1 MIYGNVTSEAPRRIV
16 QSARRYSIIAPCLF
30 FLSYTTLIW
39 SLIWRQYQ
47 ETFGILYLAALAF
60 NSLINSARF
69 LYMSQQMMRALAD
82 LDRSATVAG
91 SSSAVNSPLMVADI
105 RAMVLG
111 RLRTMRKMVRF
122 QPLVVVIIP
131 TMAAAWPM
139 IRHRMSYIVPGTCMP
154 LALSRSTAPAL
165 HRYIYIISF

>member
-1 MIYGNVTSEAPRRIV
+1 VRANALILYIAMIYGNVSSEAPMKIV
-16 QSARRYSIIAPCLF
+16 RSARRYSIIAPFLF

-39 SLIWRQYQ
+39 PLVWHVHQ
-47 ETFGILYLAALAF
+47 EIFGILYLSTLAV

-69 LYMSQQMMRALAD
+69 LYMSQQMITALAD
-82 LDRSATVAG
+82 LDRADR
-91 SSSAVNSPLMVADI
+91 SSSVSGMNKADI
-105 RAMVLG
+105 RATVLG

-139 IRHRMSYIVPGTCMP
+139 IRHRMSYIIPG
-154 LALSRSTAPAL
+154 
-165 HRYIYIISF
+165 IYM